1 MKSLNTIRKIHK
13 YKMDSLLKEVAIME
27 VELNANQNSLHEL
40 SELERSE
47 IENFSASDFAFT
59 LEKYIAYVNEKK
71 QKHIENIKKLEESIE
86 KTKIMVHDEFS
97 ELKKIEHVIMLKN
110 KKAKI
115 KAEKIEST
123 ELEENTIVRHNR
135 NFF

>member
-71 QKHIENIKKLEESIE
+71 QKYYSPTRRERAREEGRVFFKNSRLLPFLS
-86 KTKIMVHDEFS
+86 HSSFPFLLHLFLLLASFS
-97 ELKKIEHVIMLKN
+97 LL
-110 KKAKI
+110 
-115 KAEKIEST
+115 S
-123 ELEENTIVRHNR
+123 RCC
-135 NFF
+135 